1 MKNLLKE
8 IGIKEIFDSEFT
20 TFKSKCEELAETSS
34 VRDNKQTDHS
44 QNGLKIKFKK
54 IDQLLKSLDNLTNSE
69 LESKNNIMH
78 ELIDPTNEEE
88 KKNSIRCQITST
100 LNPTLL
106 KTNLMK
112 SVVPTVPRKS
122 KTTLKKTK
130 QIIRQ
135 IRLNPRM

>member
-1 MKNLLKE
+1 MQNLHKE

-20 TFKSKCEELAETSS
+20 NFKSKCEELAETSS

-44 QNGLKIKFKK
+44 QNGLKTKFKK

-88 KKNSIRCQITST
+88 KKNSIRV
-100 LNPTLL
+100 
-106 KTNLMK
+106 K
-112 SVVPTVPRKS
+112 
-122 KTTLKKTK
+122 
-130 QIIRQ
+130 
-135 IRLNPRM
+135 